1 MLRQDRSSD
10 YPIYLSFKWQK
21 QIDITLATGRS
32 LTSQIWKTVSWIIIY
47 TFQPRAEEQTSN
59 VSRIISRVIWKCTL
73 FHLAEWTEVIYSGY
87 YQTIKLSENRWL
99 VKLLLIFQHFCN
111 TCLGKISQITTK
123 CIVYL
128 VLQSLV
134 LHLSRMHN
142 IGTDVA
148 EKNVAGSRRKWK
160 PQNRDNLGASFKLVS
175 QALYLINITI
185 SLYVVIQQHELIWS

>member
-1 MLRQDRSSD
+1 MYFIPLSWMNRSNLLRL
-10 YPIYLSFKWQK
+10 LSNYKTKWK
-21 QIDITLATGRS
+21 Q
-32 LTSQIWKTVSWIIIY
+32 VII
-47 TFQPRAEEQTSN
+47 
-59 VSRIISRVIWKCTL
+59 
-73 FHLAEWTEVIYSGY
+73 
-87 YQTIKLSENRWL
+87 

-185 SLYVVIQQHELIWS
+185 SLYVVTQQHELIWS